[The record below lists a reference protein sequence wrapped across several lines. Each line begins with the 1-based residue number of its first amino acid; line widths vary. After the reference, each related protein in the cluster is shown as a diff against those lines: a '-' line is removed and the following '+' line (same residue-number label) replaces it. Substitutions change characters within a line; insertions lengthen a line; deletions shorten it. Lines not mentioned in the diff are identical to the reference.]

1 MYICL
6 LQTMMK
12 RFFTLMGVA
21 FSATLFAQVNEA
33 QIAQKVNENIAHAA
47 GNYNIEHQHTDRR
60 GFTHVYLR
68 QTYNGKDIFNA
79 YAAIHLNKNG
89 EFAHKTGQFFN
100 VKSSP
105 AKATLAFN
113 TAIEMAAASKH
124 LNVPTASFKTQQVI
138 NGKIAIESSNTST
151 EKILAKEGYLFENGI
166 LRPVWQVELYE
177 DATND
182 WWCMYLDANN
192 GEKIAEHSYTTHC
205 NLDHIVSSNPHA
217 IGYNFTFNDEPEAL
231 TLGKNAN
238 SPKYRAWALPY
249 ETPAKGQRKLLNH
262 DFDAAASPF
271 GWHDTNG
278 VAGPD
283 LLVTR
288 GNNVFAMEDTLARNS
303 LNNYS
308 PRADSNFVF
317 DFPYDIDARPRE
329 NLNAAITN
337 LFVWNNY
344 IHDIM
349 HHYGFNEESGNFQ
362 YKNYSGKGMGND
374 YVMAEAQDGSG
385 TNNANFSTP
394 VDGQRGRM
402 QMYLW
407 PPSSMPTTNL
417 SVTYPQSL
425 ARAYNSPLSVFGGRL
440 GATPITGKI
449 VLYRDTNAT
458 TNLAC
463 VLPAN
468 ASELAGNIALIDRGT
483 CAFTN
488 KVLAAQQAGAIAAIV
503 VNNAT
508 NATAMTGT
516 NSAITIP
523 SVMVTSTDGVAI
535 KAALQND
542 SVVGSLTDATR
553 NTRIFDSDFD
563 NGVIT
568 HEYGHGVSIRLTG
581 GAANSSC
588 LNNQEQA
595 GEGWSDFLALV
606 LTTRKWEGKQ
616 TSRGIG
622 TFLINQDTNGLGIR
636 PFRYS
641 YNMSVNPATY
651 NSTRTLSVPHGVGFV
666 WASMLYD
673 IMWDLV
679 DVYGFDDDIYNGKG
693 GNNIALQLVIDGLK
707 LQKCQPGFVDSRDA
721 ILLADSLYNGNK
733 NRELLWKAFARRG
746 LGYSANQG
754 LSTSRSDNTEAFDLP
769 PDLASTSVSQVIG
782 SNNQINLFPNP
793 YQTGFT
799 VSLTNNSAIKSVNI
813 MQLDGKSVQ
822 TLNPT
827 EGNYNY
833 YVNTENLPVGFY
845 LIKVVAQNNE
855 VFYIKTVKQ

>member
-1 MYICL
+1 
-6 LQTMMK
+6 MK
-12 RFFTLMGVA
+12 RFFSLMGVA

-33 QIAQKVNENIAHAA
+33 QILQKVNENITHAD
-47 GNYNIEHQHTDRR
+47 GNYYIEHQHTDSR

-79 YAAIHLNKNG
+79 YAAVHLNKTG
-89 EFAHKTGQFFN
+89 ELVHKTGQFFN
-100 VKSSP
+100 VNISP
-105 AKATLAFN
+105 AKAKLAFN
-113 TAIEMAAASKH
+113 SAVEMAAASKN
-124 LNVPTASFKTQQVI
+124 LSLPTSSFKTQQII
-138 NGKIAIESSNTST
+138 NGKIAIESSNTSS

-182 WWCMYLDANN
+182 WWCMYLDANS

-205 NLDHIVSSNPHA
+205 NLNHIVSSNPDA
-217 IGYNFTFNDEPEAL
+217 IGYNFTFSEEPKGF
-231 TLGKNAN
+231 TLEKNAN
-238 SPKYRAWALPY
+238 SPKYRAWSLPY

-262 DFDAAASPF
+262 EFDSEASPF

-283 LLVTR
+283 LFVTR

-308 PRADSNFVF
+308 PKADSNFVF
-317 DFPYDIDARPRE
+317 DFPYDVDARPRE

-349 HHYGFNEESGNFQ
+349 YHYGFTEESGNFQ
-362 YKNYSGKGMGND
+362 YKNYSGKGKDND
-374 YVMAEAQDGSG
+374 YVIADAQDGSG
-385 TNNANFSTP
+385 TNNANFSAP

-407 PPSSMPTTNL
+407 PPNNMPTTNL

-425 ARAYNSPLSVFGGRL
+425 AREYNSPLSVFGGRL
-440 GATPITGKI
+440 GTIPITGKI
-449 VLYRDTNAT
+449 VLYRDSNAT
-458 TNLAC
+458 TSLAC

-468 ASELAGNIALIDRGT
+468 AAELAGNIALIDRGT

-508 NATAMTGT
+508 NAMAMTGT

-523 SVMVTSTDGVAI
+523 SVMITSIDGAAI
-535 KAALQND
+535 KNALLND

-553 NTRIFDSDFD
+553 NIRIYDSDFD

-606 LTTRKWEGKQ
+606 LTTRKWENKQ

-622 TFLINQDTNGLGIR
+622 NFLINQDTNGLGIR

-641 YNMSVNPATY
+641 YNMSVNPVTY
-651 NSTRTLSVPHGVGFV
+651 NNTRTLSVPHGVGFV
-666 WASMLYD
+666 WASILYD
-673 IMWDLV
+673 IMWDLI
-679 DVYGFDDDIYNGKG
+679 DVYGFDEDVYKGKG

-733 NRELLWKAFARRG
+733 HRELLWKAFARRG

-754 LSTSRSDNTEAFDLP
+754 LSTSRTDNIEAFDLP
-769 PDLASTSVSQVIG
+769 PDLAANSVNRIALG
-782 SNNQINLFPNP
+782 NNQINLYPNP
-793 YQTGFT
+793 FETGFT
-799 VSLTNNSAIKSVNI
+799 VSLSNNSVIKSISI
-813 MQLDGKSVQ
+813 MQLDGKSIQ
-822 TLNPT
+822 TFNPT
-827 EGNYNY
+827 DRSNNFYL
-833 YVNTENLPVGFY
+833 NTENLPVGFY
-845 LIKVVAQNNE
+845 LIKVVTQNNE
-855 VFYIKTVKQ
+855 LYYIKSVKQ